1 MPADRVIPAVLSVFN
16 VRDPFRRLGRLR
28 GNLLMKPFFALFTC
42 MMLILPT
49 FADDQTICPIMIDTE
64 IDKEEK
70 VEYKGKTIYMC
81 CAACVRAWEANPD
94 YYVAAAAAVKT
105 DKPLLPQLEGVELP
119 EVELMAQRFCPV
131 LETAIIAPESPSIE
145 YKGKKIYFFKS
156 SYIRRWNRDPD
167 GNFEKARKAGL
178 LPQYDE

>member
-1 MPADRVIPAVLSVFN
+1 
-16 VRDPFRRLGRLR
+16 
-28 GNLLMKPFFALFTC
+28 MKPFFALFTC

-49 FADDQTICPIMIDTE
+49 FADDPAICPIMIDTE
-64 IDKEEK
+64 IDKEEV
-70 VEYKGKTIYMC
+70 VEYKGKKIYMC
-81 CAACVRAWEANPD
+81 CASCVRAWEANPD
-94 YYVAAAAAVKT
+94 YYVVAAAAVKGE
-105 DKPLLPQLEGVELP
+105 KPLLPQLDGVELP

-145 YKGKKIYFFKS
+145 YKGKKIYFFKK
-156 SYIRRWNRDPD
+156 SYIRRWNRDPE